1 MQFCHMYRVFMNE
14 IQMPLD
20 GPLNSQSL
28 YLTTV
33 TWAVSCSYSK
43 RVGNTDRVQPSHFIH
58 EVPADLGDSGTPG
71 FPILRKLSYPPSLDM
86 FQNVLHLLNLSFS
99 SFPSSPS
106 LDMFQNVLHLL
117 NLSFSSFPSP
127 PQLPSFYI

>member
-1 MQFCHMYRVFMNE
+1 MNE

-99 SFPSSPS
+99 SFPS
-106 LDMFQNVLHLL
+106 
-117 NLSFSSFPSP
+117 P